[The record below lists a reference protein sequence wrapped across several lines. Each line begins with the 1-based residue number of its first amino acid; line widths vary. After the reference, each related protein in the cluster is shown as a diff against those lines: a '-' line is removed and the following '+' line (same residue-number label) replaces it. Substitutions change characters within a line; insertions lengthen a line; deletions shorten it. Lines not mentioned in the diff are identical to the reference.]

1 MARETKVG
9 LIVGLG
15 VILFVSVFV
24 SDYISDPARDEAMAN
39 QPLPDFDRTTN
50 QTPLP
55 VADDADLTPGA
66 IDPREMA
73 AVILEQAER
82 RDGPAPTVQ
91 RRVPEGAPPVRRG
104 PPSLSGNDD
113 YAVAEAE
120 TPPAYETY
128 RAPRSP
134 VGVRAFEE
142 DDRSHQLTTDRLA
155 SARGIDDDV
164 LRMPIN
170 PEPLIA
176 ARPQQ
181 VRHTVKAG
189 QTLSQIARQYYDGDD
204 NMWRS
209 IRDANRGLVGPNG
222 EVKKG
227 AVLVIPKRSTEA
239 IDEFVEAGGGVS
251 GRNTPQ
257 RQRVRMVTVKSGDS
271 LSELAAEHLGSA
283 GDWKRIMA
291 VNPELDKPE
300 HITIG
305 MKLRIPVD
313 APEPA
318 EATRERGSGGAATAE
333 RDRPIEPPAARTY
346 TVKAGD
352 NLYRIAA
359 KLLGDGERF
368 NEIYQANRGV
378 LDSPDDLRPGMEL
391 KLPER

>member
-24 SDYISDPARDEAMAN
+24 SDYISDPSRDEAMSN
-39 QPLPDFDRTTN
+39 QPLPDFERTTN
-50 QTPLP
+50 QTPMP
-55 VADDADLTPGA
+55 VADDTDLTPGA

-73 AVILEQAER
+73 AVSLEQAER

-91 RRVPEGAPPVRRG
+91 RRVPEGVPPVRRG
-104 PPSLSGNDD
+104 PPSLSGGFS
-113 YAVAEAE
+113 AAEAE
-120 TPPAYETY
+120 TPPAYDPY

-134 VGVRAFEE
+134 VGARALEE
-142 DDRSHQLTTDRLA
+142 DDRSHQLTTDRLG
-155 SARGIDDDV
+155 SAGGIDDDV
-164 LRMPIN
+164 LRVPIN

-176 ARPQQ
+176 ARSQQ
-181 VRHTVKAG
+181 IRHTVEAG
-189 QTLSQIARQYYDGDD
+189 QTLSQIARQYYDGDG

-222 EVKKG
+222 EVEKD
-227 AVLVIPKRSTEA
+227 AVLIIPKRSTEA
-239 IDEFVEAGGGVS
+239 VNEFVEAGASGVS
-251 GRNTPQ
+251 GSNAPQ
-257 RQRVRMVTVKSGDS
+257 RQRVRMVTVQSGDS
-271 LSELAAEHLGSA
+271 LSELAAQHLGSA

-318 EATRERGSGGAATAE
+318 ESTGERERVGTDTVE
-333 RDRPIEPPAARTY
+333 RDRPADPPATRTY

-359 KLLGDGERF
+359 KMLDDGERF

-378 LDSPDDLRPGMEL
+378 LDSPDDLKPGMEL